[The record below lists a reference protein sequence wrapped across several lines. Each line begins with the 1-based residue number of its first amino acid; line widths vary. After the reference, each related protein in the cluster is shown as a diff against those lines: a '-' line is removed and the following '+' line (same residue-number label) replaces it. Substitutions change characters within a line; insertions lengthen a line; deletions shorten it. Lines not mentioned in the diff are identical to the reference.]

1 MTVVDAHAHVIVP
14 GLGAEVHWD
23 DRGQVVELG
32 GKAIRAAVRE
42 FVDVDR
48 ILEEQ
53 DRAGVDRIVLCPWVN
68 LVGARDRAPER
79 GPRRHGRPAGRR
91 RSARSTSSGPTSS
104 SS

>member
-42 FVDVDR
+42 FVDLDR
-48 ILEEQ
+48 ILVVPDE
-53 DRAGVDRIVLCPWVN
+53 D
-68 LVGARDRAPER
+68 
-79 GPRRHGRPAGRR
+79 RR
-91 RSARSTSSGPTSS
+91 RTSAVARGTRRETRQLVEEEVVPTRPGDR
-104 SS
+104 